1 MAGETIRDIVERCYS
16 TPSGILAANP
26 LDQLNP
32 SVPTSGSAGNVV
44 PTINPGEAIRNIVG
58 RCYSVPVYNLPNVLD
73 EQNPIPVQIP
83 PVVPPDPKPGD
94 VIRRIV
100 ERCYST
106 PPGIPE
112 LTPPTPTP
120 DFGLIGS
127 YLLGD
132 RG

>member
-32 SVPTSGSAGNVV
+32 SVPTSGSSGNVV
-44 PTINPGEAIRNIVG
+44 PTVNPGDAIRTIVG
-58 RCYSVPVYNLPNVLD
+58 RCYSVPVYNQPNLLD
-73 EQNPIPVQIP
+73 EANPIPVQIP
-83 PVVPPDPKPGD
+83 PTVPPDPKPGD

-100 ERCYST
+100 DRCYST

-112 LTPPTPTP
+112 ITAPPEPP
-120 DFGLIGS
+120 DIGWGLSLIHI
-127 YLLGD
+127 
-132 RG
+132 